1 VAGALIMEV
10 SLDGLPLAEAG
21 KLAWAR
27 VQAWG
32 RTHGEANLATL
43 LARFASDRRGALDP
57 AGLCAALAALK
68 VPLKSRPVLRGSC
81 LPLVCLPPPPPCT
94 CARNQTQRCA
104 RNQARSQC
112 LALRAESKHA
122 MRAESKPRAARGI
135 KVRVARGVQT
145 CAAGKQKLRTAR
157 GLLLCSFAPCVPLA
171 QPCCSSTETV
181 DSKHYWMPGETVD
194 MWRSCSCD
202 ILRPQT

>member
-10 SLDGLPLAEAG
+10 SLGGLPLAEAG

-81 LPLVCLPPPPPCT
+81 LPLVCLPPPPPLYLR
-94 CARNQTQRCA
+94 AESN
-104 RNQARSQC
+104 S
-112 LALRAESKHA
+112 ALRAESS
-122 MRAESKPRAARGI
+122 AESMSRAARGI
-135 KVRVARGVQT
+135 KARNARGV
-145 CAAGKQKLRTAR
+145 
-157 GLLLCSFAPCVPLA
+157 
-171 QPCCSSTETV
+171 
-181 DSKHYWMPGETVD
+181 
-194 MWRSCSCD
+194 
-202 ILRPQT
+202 